1 MVLVTQKIMAWV
13 HRSSLVKTVSTSPPL
28 SLQFTQRSRIQ
39 ASIPAGESDSP
50 KASVLGPSTW
60 AAR

>member
-1 MVLVTQKIMAWV
+1 MLAYVRMEVPIEFVTQKIMAWV
-13 HRSSLVKTVSTSPPL
+13 PSWSLENTVSRPPPL

-50 KASVLGPSTW
+50 
-60 AAR
+60 